1 MQNADTHPTS
11 ATDKKTSDYFNLHAT
26 GIGYLRRARDVTPD
40 SGDTYLAVTI
50 AALRGRR
57 DKHQYTYFDCIV
69 SGRQAQGII
78 RRLMPDIEAAKP
90 ALIRFTIGDVY
101 PALFVYRSG
110 PRQGEPGT
118 SIKARLLKIEFAMV
132 GGVALD
138 ITGVAA
144 AADAIGAHA

>member
-1 MQNADTHPTS
+1 MQNPDTRPTS
-11 ATDKKTSDYFNLHAT
+11 TTDKKKSDYFNLHAT
-26 GIGYLRRARDVTPD
+26 GIGYLRRARNVTPD
-40 SGDTYLAVTI
+40 NGDAYLAVTI

-69 SGRQAQGII
+69 SGRQAQVII

-90 ALIRFTIGDVY
+90 VLVRFKISDVY
-101 PALFVYRSG
+101 PELFIYRVG

-132 GGVALD
+132 DGVALD
-138 ITGVAA
+138 LSDVLP
-144 AADAIGAHA
+144 AADATGAHA